1 MQLRLANQRFSC
13 RQCGRCCRA
22 FRPALTPLEVE
33 AIAKLPWRGEPPTRD
48 FYAVFQ
54 GRAHLRKQADG
65 RCVYL
70 DGDNRCLM
78 HAAFGAKCKALSCR
92 AYPFELLA
100 TFPGE
105 VSVAARYDCPAV
117 SAGEG
122 ERLSSMRSDLAEL
135 AADPQLHL
143 GSGFSE
149 RELDGLSREAIEA
162 IAAACAEV
170 LSMPSGGAR
179 AMERLVV
186 ALERLGRG
194 FVNDIPT
201 LKEVL
206 PSMRTKAVRQAQE
219 TREPLGATWP
229 QRIALR
235 KELVYY
241 LRRDEALKDFGL
253 HTRLRLA
260 AATAKIY
267 FGGGTARA
275 FSDEHPA
282 IPLRQA
288 RLFDER
294 RWPPPTPAV
303 MEPFYT
309 YVCTRLE
316 SLQFFGRAYHGE
328 PFFKGLLALAGTWRI
343 AILLARLHAADENA
357 QVIGVQDITYAR
369 NIIDHCFGRRLR
381 KP

>member
-1 MQLRLANQRFSC
+1 MHLRLANQRFSC

-48 FYAVFQ
+48 FYTVFQ
-54 GRAHLRKQADG
+54 GRPHLRKDADG

-70 DGDNRCLM
+70 DSDNRCRM

-100 TFPGE
+100 TFSGE

-122 ERLSSMRSDLAEL
+122 AKLTAMRADLEEL

-143 GSGFSE
+143 GSGFSD
-149 RELDGLSREAIEA
+149 RDLDGLSREAVET
-162 IAAACAEV
+162 IAAACMETD
-170 LSMPSGGAR
+170 MR
-179 AMERLVV
+179 AMERFVI
-186 ALERLGRG
+186 ALEKLGRA

-206 PSMRTKAVRQAQE
+206 PSMQAKAGRQAWE
-219 TREPLGATWP
+219 APEVLGVTWP
-229 QRIALR
+229 QRVALR

-267 FGGGTARA
+267 LGGGNARD
-275 FSDEHPA
+275 FSAEHPA
-282 IPLRQA
+282 IPLREA

-294 RWPPPTPAV
+294 RWPLSPTDADA
-303 MEPFYT
+303 MEPYYI
-309 YVCTRLE
+309 YVHTRLE
-316 SLQFFGRAYHGE
+316 TLQFFGRAYHGE
-328 PFFKGLLALAGTWRI
+328 PFFKGLLALAGTWRV
-343 AILLARLHAADENA
+343 ATLLARLHAAQRNA
-357 QVIGVQDITYAR
+357 QLIDTEDVTYAR
-369 NIIDHCFGRRLR
+369 DIVDHCFGRRLR
-381 KP
+381 QP

>member
-1 MQLRLANQRFSC
+1 
-13 RQCGRCCRA
+13 
-22 FRPALTPLEVE
+22 
-33 AIAKLPWRGEPPTRD
+33 
-48 FYAVFQ
+48 
-54 GRAHLRKQADG
+54 
-65 RCVYL
+65 
-70 DGDNRCLM
+70 M

-149 RELDGLSREAIEA
+149 RELDGLSREAVET
-162 IAAACAEV
+162 IAAACMETD
-170 LSMPSGGAR
+170 MR
-179 AMERLVV
+179 AMERLVI
-186 ALERLGRG
+186 ALEKLGRA

-206 PSMRTKAVRQAQE
+206 PSMQAKAARQAQE
-219 TREPLGATWP
+219 MPEPLGGTWP

-253 HTRLRLA
+253 RTRLRLA

-282 IPLRQA
+282 ITLRQA

-294 RWPPPTPAV
+294 RWPPPAV
-303 MEPFYT
+303 MEPYYLF
-309 YVCTRLE
+309 VHTRLE

-328 PFFKGLLALAGTWRI
+328 PFFKGLLALAGTWRV
-343 AILLARLHAADENA
+343 ATLLARLHAAERNA
-357 QVIGVQDITYAR
+357 QLIDNEDVIYTR